1 MMYVS
6 ATPLAGCLVLI
17 ALAALIGIFL
27 LPFVLKILP
36 FLLLVLVLW
45 WFFGPKPVPMRYDAD
60 DPDAPPEP
68 APGDDIPA
76 SEAVIDVEARVV
88 EESKDPSDNNHIGG

>member
-6 ATPLAGCLVLI
+6 AKPFAGCLVLI
-17 ALAALIGIFL
+17 ALAAVIGF
-27 LPFVLKILP
+27 FALP
-36 FLLLVLVLW
+36 FLPLLLLVPVLW

-88 EESKDPSDNNHIGG
+88 EESKEPSDNNHIGG